1 MRVNLNQWKTSIALL
16 LVAAPGTQQ
25 NPDRKGGDR
34 RTAKLGRALAILF
47 VASLCIAQSPT
58 EFLTKDVRR
67 AGEKLA
73 CLCGACKNTVGTCQ
87 MLGCH
92 YAAPAREKIAQ
103 LQKAGMND
111 DQVAGFFSKRE
122 GLKAFAVPPAEG
134 FNRMSWL
141 MPPIAIAMGLMGIA
155 WWIKRS
161 RRPVLLDALP
171 DGSADRVRAELDKE
185 MAKFD

>member
-1 MRVNLNQWKTSIALL
+1 MRVNPNQWKTS
-16 LVAAPGTQQ
+16 
-25 NPDRKGGDR
+25 
-34 RTAKLGRALAILF
+34 LAILF
-47 VASLCIAQSPT
+47 VASLCVAQSPT
-58 EFLTKDVRR
+58 QFLTADVRR

-92 YAAPAREKIAQ
+92 YAAPAREKIAE

-111 DQVAGFFSKRE
+111 DQAAAFFVKRE
-122 GLKAFAVPPAEG
+122 GLKALAVPPDEG

-141 MPPIAIAMGLMGIA
+141 MPPLAILLGLGGIA

-161 RRPVLLDALP
+161 RKPVIVNELP
-171 DGSADRVRAELDKE
+171 DGSAERIRAELDKE
-185 MAKFD
+185 MAKFE

>member
-1 MRVNLNQWKTSIALL
+1 MRVNLNQWKTKLAVRF
-16 LVAAPGTQQ
+16 VASPGPKQ
-25 NPDRKGGDR
+25 NPDRKGGDLA
-34 RTAKLGRALAILF
+34 AKLGRSLAILC

-58 EFLTKDVRR
+58 QFLTTDVRR

-185 MAKFD
+185 MAKFE

>member
-1 MRVNLNQWKTSIALL
+1 MRVNLNQWKTSLALSYRTL
-16 LVAAPGTQQ
+16 T
-25 NPDRKGGDR
+25 NPDRKGGDLA
-34 RTAKLGRALAILF
+34 AKLGRSLAILF

-58 EFLTKDVRR
+58 QFLTTDVRR

-122 GLKAFAVPPAEG
+122 GLKAFAVPPNEG

-161 RRPVLLDALP
+161 RRPVLMAELP
-171 DGSADRVRAELDKE
+171 AGPVGSTDRLRAELDKE
-185 MAKFD
+185 MAKFE